1 MIDIPEINSIEPL
14 AATSDVWFLDI
25 WGVLH
30 NGRKPFD
37 SAVAACHKFRQSGG
51 TVVLVSNSPRPREGV
66 ISQLIAIGVDVHA
79 YDTVVTS
86 GDVSRDLIA
95 TWSGRSVRHIGPQ
108 RDVPIFN
115 GLNVR
120 CVGVEQAEGI
130 VCTGLYDDDT
140 ESPDDYAG
148 ELSALHARDLQMI
161 CANPDIK
168 VERGGRIIFC
178 AGAIAA
184 AYEALGGRVLYAG
197 KPYAPIYELA
207 CQMVEKIRGKSVDRK
222 RLLAIGDG
230 VHTDIKGAAQFGIR
244 SVFVASGVHV
254 EAHETLAEAARRHFV
269 APQEKPVAVMRA
281 LAW

>member
-1 MIDIPEINSIEPL
+1 MIDIPEINSIKPL

-25 WGVLH
+25 WGVVH
-30 NGRKPFD
+30 NGRKPFH
-37 SAVAACHKFRQSGG
+37 SAVVACQKFRQSGG
-51 TVVLVSNSPRPREGV
+51 TVVLVSNSPRPRAGV
-66 ISQLIAIGVDVHA
+66 IRQLIDIGVDVQA
-79 YDTVVTS
+79 YDAVVTS

-95 TWSGRSVRHIGPQ
+95 PWSGRGIRHIGPH
-108 RDVPIFN
+108 RDVPIFD
-115 GLNVR
+115 GLNMR
-120 CVGVEQAEGI
+120 CVSVDEAEGI

-140 ESPDDYAG
+140 ETPDDYTG
-148 ELSALHARDLQMI
+148 ELSALHARDLHMI
-161 CANPDIK
+161 CANPDIN

-197 KPYAPIYELA
+197 KPYAPIYEMA
-207 CQMVEKIRGKSVDRK
+207 CQIVENIRGKSVDRM

-230 VHTDIKGAAQFGIR
+230 VHTDIMGAAQFGIR

-254 EAHETLAEAARRHFV
+254 DAHETLTEAARRHFV
-269 APQEKPVAVMRA
+269 APHEKPVAVMRV

>member
-37 SAVAACHKFRQSGG
+37 SAVAACQKFRQSGG
-51 TVVLVSNSPRPREGV
+51 TVVLVSNSPRPRAGV
-66 ISQLIAIGVDVHA
+66 IRQLTDIGVDAHA
-79 YDTVVTS
+79 YDAVVTS

-95 TWSGRSVRHIGPQ
+95 AWSGRSVRHIGPQ

-120 CVGVEQAEGI
+120 CVGVERAEGI

-178 AGAIAA
+178 AGSIAA

-197 KPYAPIYELA
+197 KPYAPIYEMA
-207 CQMVEKIRGKSVDRK
+207 CQIVENIRGKSVDRK

-254 EAHETLAEAARRHFV
+254 EVHETLAEAARRHFV
-269 APQEKPVAVMRA
+269 APQEKPVVVMRA

>member
-1 MIDIPEINSIEPL
+1 MIDIPELNSIEPL
-14 AATSDVWFLDI
+14 AATSDVWFVDI
-25 WGVLH
+25 WGVIH

-37 SAVAACHKFRQSGG
+37 GAVIACQKFRQSGG
-51 TVVLVSNSPRPREGV
+51 TVVLVSNSPRPRAGV
-66 ISQLIAIGVDVHA
+66 IGQLTDIGVDAQA
-79 YDTVVTS
+79 YDAVVTS

-95 TWSGRSVRHIGPQ
+95 TWSGRGVRHIGPQ

-140 ESPDDYAG
+140 ETPDDYLG
-148 ELSALHARDLQMI
+148 ELSALHARDLGMI

-168 VERGGRIIFC
+168 VERGGQIIFC

-197 KPYAPIYELA
+197 KPYAPIYEMA
-207 CQMVEKIRGKSVDRK
+207 CQIVENIRGNSVDRM

-254 EAHETLAEAARRHFV
+254 DAHETLAEAARRHFV
-269 APQEKPVAVMRA
+269 APHEKPVAVMRV

>member
-1 MIDIPEINSIEPL
+1 MFEIPEVQSIKPL

-25 WGVLH
+25 WGVMH

-37 SAVAACHKFRQSGG
+37 TAVAACVTFRRSGG
-51 TVVLVSNSPRPREGV
+51 TVVLVSNSPRPRAGV
-66 ISQLIAIGVDVHA
+66 IRQLSDIGVDANA
-79 YDTVVTS
+79 YDAVVTS

-95 TWSGRSVRHIGPQ
+95 TWSGRGVRHIGPS
-108 RDVPIFN
+108 RDVPIFD

-120 CVGVEQAEGI
+120 CVGVDEADGI
-130 VCTGLYDDDT
+130 VCTGLYNDDVET
-140 ESPDDYAG
+140 PDDYRD
-148 ELSALHARDLQMI
+148 ELAALRARDLDMI

-184 AYEALGGRVLYAG
+184 AYEAMGGRVLYAG
-197 KPYAPIYELA
+197 KPHAPIYELA
-207 CQMVEKIRGKSVDRK
+207 CQAVTQLRGSAVERARI
-222 RLLAIGDG
+222 LAIGDG
-230 VHTDIKGAAQFGIR
+230 VHTDIEGAAKFGIR

-254 EAHETLAEAARRHFV
+254 EAHETLADAARRHFV
-269 APQEKPVAVMRA
+269 APHGRPVAVMRA